1 MIGDDLAAALPE
13 LRQHA
18 ESRMES
24 RCTLRRVTDRM
35 DQNESTGREYPIW
48 QTLAV
53 NVPLRVKGAPQS
65 ASPSRAESVPGGDVQ
80 TARPTGSVPLVIE
93 WLDDVPAAD
102 REHRDGDHI
111 DVTAGET
118 AGLVLNILESD
129 RTDQT
134 TARRFLVEAVQR
146 PEEWDL

>member
-13 LRQHA
+13 LQQHA
-18 ESRMES
+18 ESRMDS
-24 RCTLRRVTDRM
+24 RCDLRRPTGKMAQD
-35 DQNESTGREYPIW
+35 EGTGREYPVW

-53 NVPLRVKGAPQS
+53 NVPLRV
-65 ASPSRAESVPGGDVQ
+65 RAATVSQAQSVPGGKVQ

-111 DVTAGET
+111 DVTVGDT
-118 AGLVLNILESD
+118 AGLAFVIREAD

-134 TARRFLVEAVQR
+134 TARRFPVEAVAR

>member
-18 ESRMES
+18 ESRMDS
-24 RCTLRRVTDRM
+24 RCVLRRPTGKM
-35 DQNESTGREYPIW
+35 AQNEGTGREYPIW

-53 NVPLRVKGAPQS
+53 NVPLRVRAATS
-65 ASPSRAESVPGGDVQ
+65 SRTQPVPGGDVQ
-80 TARPTGSVPLVIE
+80 NARPIGSIPLAID
-93 WLDDVPAAD
+93 WLDDVPDAD
-102 REHRDGDHI
+102 REHRDGDLI

-118 AGLVLNILESD
+118 AGQVLKIGESD
-129 RTDQT
+129 PTDQT
-134 TARRFLVEAVQR
+134 TARRFPVEAVAR

>member
-24 RCTLRRVTDRM
+24 RCTLLRPTGRM
-35 DQNESTGREYPIW
+35 DQDEDSGREYPVW

-53 NVPLRVKGAPQS
+53 NVPLRVAGPPRS

-80 TARPTGSVPLVIE
+80 TGRPIGSVPLVIE

-118 AGLVLNILESD
+118 AGLVLSIVEAD
-129 RTDQT
+129 PTDQT
-134 TARRFLVEAVQR
+134 TARRFTVEAVQR